1 MPDLNPYLSFR
12 TEARQAMEFYQSVLG
27 GELDISVFGDFPDMV
42 QDPSQKD
49 LVMHG
54 QLTTPDGLVLMASD
68 TPDGMPYEKPQGFSV
83 SLSGN
88 TQQVTQ
94 QVWDRLS
101 DGATITMPLD
111 VAAVGRHVRH
121 ARRPLR
127 HRLDAA
133 RQPGV
138 SEATTAQRGC
148 TARQGQVQG
157 QARLRGRHA
166 A

>member
-27 GELDISVFGDFPDMV
+27 GELDISVFGDFPGMV
-42 QDPSQKD
+42 QDPSQND

-68 TPDGMPYEKPQGFSV
+68 TPEGMTYEKPQGISV

-88 TQQVTQ
+88 TQRVTQ
-94 QVWDRLS
+94 QVWDKLS

-111 VAAVGRHVRH
+111 VPPWGGTFGMLVDRFGIAWMLHGN
-121 ARRPLR
+121 P
-127 HRLDAA
+127 
-133 RQPGV
+133 
-138 SEATTAQRGC
+138 E
-148 TARQGQVQG
+148 
-157 QARLRGRHA
+157 
-166 A
+166 